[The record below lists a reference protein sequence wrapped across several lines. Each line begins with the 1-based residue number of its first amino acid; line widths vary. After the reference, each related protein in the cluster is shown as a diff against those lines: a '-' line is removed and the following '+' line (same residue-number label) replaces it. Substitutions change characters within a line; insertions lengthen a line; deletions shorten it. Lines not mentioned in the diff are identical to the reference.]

1 MKITVEKN
9 KKKEEKGWDEVKLV
23 EWTDG
28 KGVNNMI
35 VLTNGK
41 HEGDEN
47 GVFEGTILYNNI
59 VEYFDGVGTLG
70 VNWYKE
76 NFKEV
81 SYLELG
87 LRIR

>member
-1 MKITVEKN
+1 MKVTIGKN
-9 KKKEEKGWDEVKLV
+9 QKKEEKGWDKVKLV

-47 GVFEGTILYNNI
+47 GTFEGTVLYNSDEHSI
-59 VEYFDGVGTLG
+59 HKVGNS
-70 VNWYKE
+70 VKDWMKIS
-76 NFKEV
+76 FKEV
-81 SYLELG
+81 EQLTLTFVS
-87 LRIR
+87 

>member
-1 MKITVEKN
+1 MKVTIGKN
-9 KKKEEKGWDEVKLV
+9 QKKEEKGWNKVKLV

-47 GVFEGTILYNNI
+47 GTFEGTVLYNSDEHSI
-59 VEYFDGVGTLG
+59 HKVGNFRGDWFKT
-70 VNWYKE
+70 V
-76 NFKEV
+76 FKEIEQVTLTFV
-81 SYLELG
+81 S
-87 LRIR
+87 